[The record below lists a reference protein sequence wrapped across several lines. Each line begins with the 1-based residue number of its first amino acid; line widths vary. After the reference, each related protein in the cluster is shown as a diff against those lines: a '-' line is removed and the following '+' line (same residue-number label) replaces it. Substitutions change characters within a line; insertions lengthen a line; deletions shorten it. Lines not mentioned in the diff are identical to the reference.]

1 MEKVVI
7 SNRLTDTP
15 LAVVS
20 GQYVHPPLSINHLNH
35 FNHFNHFN
43 HIITSINHRNLAPH
57 R

>member
-20 GQYVHPPLSINHLNH
+20 GQYVHPPPSINHLNH
-35 FNHFNHFN
+35 LN
-43 HIITSINHRNLAPH
+43 HIITSIINRNLAPH

>member
-35 FNHFNHFN
+35 FNH
-43 HIITSINHRNLAPH
+43 IITSVNHRNLAPH